1 MAKNDFGQRKNPF
14 KMVIYIAA
22 VILLLVCI
30 LIMVF
35 RTRSKQK
42 DYESEI
48 AQLSQGETEYVR
60 PERTTEAETETGSEA
75 SGDSA
80 AVSEETQEQDDS
92 NEASE
97 AEQEE
102 SQEDSQE
109 TESSEEDGAEESETE
124 SESEEIQADLRILV
138 LNGTG
143 VEGVAGYW
151 ESQLEADGYED
162 VISASYAEQAE
173 DETVIYTQERQLA
186 LPFQDYFTES
196 RIRIGEITEGILMSD
211 GEEEPEDV
219 DIYIVVGNTDA
230 RSE

>member
-1 MAKNDFGQRKNPF
+1 MAKNDFGQRKNPL

-22 VILLLVCI
+22 VIILLVCI

-35 RTRSKQK
+35 RTRSKQR

-75 SGDSA
+75 SDDSA
-80 AVSEETQEQDDS
+80 AASEETQEQD
-92 NEASE
+92 ASDE

-143 VEGVAGYW
+143 IEGVAGYW